1 MVSLSFR
8 QLRNRPQPSGVDAVL
23 VWSTLLLLAIG
34 LVMVYSASIAYAAT
48 DKDTNYRI
56 TYYLTR
62 QAVFIGVGLVAAL
75 LAYQIPTRIW
85 QQYAPYAFLFG
96 LTLLVMVLI
105 PHVGREI
112 NGSRRWLGLVV
123 INLQPSELMKLF
135 VVLYAADYTV
145 RKAAY
150 MHSLIKGFVPMFFV
164 MLITGGLLLAEPD
177 FGAFAVIT
185 AIAMGTLFL
194 GGMNW
199 RLFVGLVLTLGI
211 GFVLLVTTSEYRYKR
226 VLGFL
231 NPFADP
237 LGKGYQLTHSLIAF
251 GRGEVLGVGLGGSV
265 EKLHYLPEAHTD
277 FLLAIVAE
285 ELGFVG
291 VAAVLGLF
299 LLLVWRIFAVGKQA
313 LKLERYW
320 SALAA
325 YGVAIWIGGQALINI
340 GVNVGWLPT
349 KGLTLPLMS
358 FGGSGTVANL
368 MALGLVLRID
378 WESRQMMRG
387 FQV

>member
-62 QAVFIGVGLVAAL
+62 QAVFIGVGLVAAVV
-75 LAYQIPTRIW
+75 AYQIPTRIW